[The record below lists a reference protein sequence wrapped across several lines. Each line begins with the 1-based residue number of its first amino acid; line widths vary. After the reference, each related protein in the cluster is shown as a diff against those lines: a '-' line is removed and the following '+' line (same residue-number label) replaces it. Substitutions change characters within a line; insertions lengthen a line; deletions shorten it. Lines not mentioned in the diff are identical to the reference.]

1 MILEVIDNIIETH
14 DTRTIRFKIA
24 DKIDFKPGQFGMLTL
39 DVIRDGKNKTEKKA
53 YSIASIPGKDYIDF
67 TVKKHNPGPF
77 GSRMHSLKPGDKVQ
91 VEFPYGLF
99 FHLPEL
105 GNDIVLIGAGSGI
118 VPLMSIIR
126 YNTEH
131 NHPVKMRLIYT
142 NKTKNDVIYH
152 KELLDLEKKNKN
164 LKLYLATTKDESWK
178 GLNGRVDENI
188 IRELVP
194 DYASVL
200 FYICGPPKMVSDIQ
214 QMLIALGVDRSNIKT
229 ERFD

>member
-14 DTRTIRFKIA
+14 DTKTIRFKLA

-39 DVIRDGKNKTEKKA
+39 GVVRDGKDKIEKKA

-77 GSRMHSLKPGDKVQ
+77 GTSMQNLKSGDKVA

-105 GNDIVLIGAGSGI
+105 GDNIVLIGAGSEI

-126 YNTEH
+126 NNIEH
-131 NHPVKMRLIYT
+131 KHNVKMRLIYT
-142 NKTKNDVIYH
+142 NKTKNDIIYH
-152 KELLDLEKKNKN
+152 KELQKLEKKNKN
-164 LKLYLATTKDESWK
+164 LKLYLTTTQDENWH
-178 GLNGRVDENI
+178 GINGRIDEKI

-194 DYASVL
+194 DYSLVL

-214 QMLIALGVDRSNIKT
+214 QMLIVLGVDRSNIKT

>member
-14 DTRTIRFKIA
+14 DTKTIRFKIA
-24 DKIDFKPGQFGMLTL
+24 SQVDFKPGQFGMLTL
-39 DVIRDGKNKTEKKA
+39 NVVRDGKDKTEKKA

-77 GSRMHSLKPGDKVQ
+77 GTSMQNLKPGDKVA
-91 VEFPYGLF
+91 VEYPYGLF

-126 YNTEH
+126 NNTEH

-142 NKTKNDVIYH
+142 NKTKNDIIYH
-152 KELLDLEKKNKN
+152 KELIELEKKNKN
-164 LKLYLATTKDESWK
+164 LKLYLATTQDESWE
-178 GLNGRVDENI
+178 GLNGRVGEKI
-188 IRELVP
+188 ILELIP
-194 DYASVL
+194 DYKEVL
-200 FYICGPPKMVSDIQ
+200 FYLCGPPKMVSKIQ
-214 QMLIALGVDRSNIKT
+214 QMLIALGVEKSKIKT

>member
-14 DTRTIRFKIA
+14 NTRTIRFKL
-24 DKIDFKPGQFGMLTL
+24 DNKIDFKPGQFGMLTL
-39 DVIRDGKNKTEKKA
+39 NVVRGGKDKTEKKA

-77 GSRMHSLKPGDKVQ
+77 GTSMQSLKPGDKVA

-105 GNDIVLIGAGSGI
+105 GNNIVLIGAGSGI

-126 YNTEH
+126 NNTEH
-131 NHPVKMRLIYT
+131 DYPVKMRLIYT
-142 NKTKNDVIYH
+142 NKTKNDIIYH
-152 KELLDLEKKNKN
+152 KELLELEKKNKN
-164 LKLYLATTKDESWK
+164 LKLYLATTQDESWE
-178 GLNGRVDENI
+178 GLNGRVGDKI
-188 IRELVP
+188 ILELIP
-194 DYASVL
+194 DYKEVL
-200 FYICGPPKMVSDIQ
+200 FYICGPPKMVSEIQ
-214 QMLIALGVDRSNIKT
+214 QMLITLGVDRSKIKT